1 MCVRERN
8 AIIKPE
14 ILVTHRILVA
24 LRIVESLPN
33 AVALD
38 SVAPSPTARISM
50 SAPSTMVDA
59 RCELATIQSDHSL
72 VALVPV
78 VTISSTT
85 SVSTLTS
92 ASSHPACVRLG
103 PSTVSTRLEATIAR
117 VIQRHTL
124 KLPMV
129 AALTLTSVKP
139 LPRFV
144 APWSASTQK
153 AASVA
158 DRVPV
163 DRSPLKESVCV
174 SGMNDEH

>member
-1 MCVRERN
+1 MLWHWIQFENINEC
-8 AIIKPE
+8 AINNGGC
-14 ILVTHRILVA
+14 T
-24 LRIVESLPN
+24 LPT
-33 AVALD
+33 
-38 SVAPSPTARISM
+38 SF
-50 SAPSTMVDA
+50 
-59 RCELATIQSDHSL
+59 

-85 SVSTLTS
+85 IVSTLTS

-103 PSTVSTRLEATIAR
+103 PSTASTRLEATIAR

-129 AALTLTSVKP
+129 AALTLTNVKP
-139 LPRFV
+139 IPRFV

>member
-1 MCVRERN
+1 VFQEEECDN
-8 AIIKPE
+8 QAG
-14 ILVTHRILVA
+14 
-24 LRIVESLPN
+24 N
-33 AVALD
+33 FGY
-38 SVAPSPTARISM
+38 PSNPCCTSDCRVIAECCGIGFSSRISM
-50 SAPSTMVDA
+50 NAPSTMVDA
-59 RCELATIQSDHSL
+59 RCQLRL
-72 VALVPV
+72 WLLVPV

-85 SVSTLTS
+85 IVSTLTS

>member
-1 MCVRERN
+1 MLWHWIQFENINECAINNGGCTLRTSFVASCPSGYNLVDDDCVDINECF
-8 AIIKPE
+8 ISP
-14 ILVTHRILVA
+14 
-24 LRIVESLPN
+24 
-33 AVALD
+33 
-38 SVAPSPTARISM
+38 SV
-50 SAPSTMVDA
+50 
-59 RCELATIQSDHSL
+59 C
-72 VALVPV
+72 
-78 VTISSTT
+78 
-85 SVSTLTS
+85 
-92 ASSHPACVRLG
+92 